1 VRFQVRNIARNNG
14 VGHVQRLRGPGKT
27 AVFHHLGKHSHRLK
41 PVHAEPYYPDLRN
54 IVLPVFTFF
63 AQTATVRLR
72 FMDRRTRLTSRR
84 NPQATLNKLL
94 RRNTMNASKLFTA
107 VAAIVF
113 AGSAAAADVPVATAA
128 ITAAAAS
135 QLTVTAQK
143 LNIPAVLVNKSA
155 GRTRA
160 EVRAEAIDAVQN
172 YRATEA
178 SQFEWISK

>member
-1 VRFQVRNIARNNG
+1 
-14 VGHVQRLRGPGKT
+14 
-27 AVFHHLGKHSHRLK
+27 
-41 PVHAEPYYPDLRN
+41 
-54 IVLPVFTFF
+54 
-63 AQTATVRLR
+63 
-72 FMDRRTRLTSRR
+72 
-84 NPQATLNKLL
+84 
-94 RRNTMNASKLFTA
+94 MNASKLFTA